1 LIVVVSLRKRFESP
15 SFTIC
20 FFYSWPL
27 KQFVFKY
34 GIKHNNSKTPPVSC
48 PPHLSVYRTAELR
61 AFSLSDLTMEETDA
75 SALGEKTI
83 SKNLVSLSFVLTGN
97 FVFYFFLVMDLIV
110 TFGYVATLVVH

>member
-1 LIVVVSLRKRFESP
+1 MELS
-15 SFTIC
+15 TM
-20 FFYSWPL
+20 
-27 KQFVFKY
+27 KQ
-34 GIKHNNSKTPPVSC
+34 NTTSQLPP
-48 PPHLSVYRTAELR
+48 PLSVYRTAELR
-61 AFSLSDLTMEETDA
+61 VLSLSDLTMEETDA